1 MMLPEKYK
9 PSVDEVNK
17 YIELW
22 DSLENYVMQENA
34 LDKLFHQTYPNN
46 KEIEDIL
53 IKASSLNDF
62 YSTNIFSIFPVAK
75 HIKNLDID
83 EKLSSGDETLVNDIA
98 LVNMNGR
105 TINFYSFATKYCSH
119 HKPNDF
125 PIYDVYVE
133 KVLLSLNKRDHF
145 YSFSKK
151 DMKDFTKFKRIIIEF
166 RKFYNLEQYS
176 LKDIDRY
183 IWQLGKEFYPNKY

>member
-1 MMLPEKYK
+1 MLPEKYK